1 MKLRN
6 TFLQLAIVAMLSVF
20 YGCPNKGDMKS
31 ANENFNK
38 KEFAAALDAYKNVYG
53 DKEVSKEDKKEAAF
67 RIAECYRMKS
77 DFKNAETW
85 YKKALKAGFKD
96 PTCQYR
102 YAEALKNNQ
111 NYAQAI
117 IEMKE
122 YKKLVSNDPRADR
135 MITGCE
141 DALKWKNQK
150 TRYLVENVKELNT
163 KFSDFAPAYYKNNA
177 LYITTDREAGKS
189 KDDYMWTGNKHVDL
203 WYSELK
209 KKKLSAPIFLE
220 GLVNSPFND
229 GVCCFDKKGTTMY
242 YTQCNGRKG
251 DGRGCKIW
259 FTTLKGK
266 EWEEP
271 QLMPFCA
278 NPNDTFTYGH
288 PSLSEDG
295 NILYFTSDKPGG
307 LGGKD
312 LYFSNFVKKSKTW
325 GDPIN
330 LGDSVNTEADE
341 MFPFIHPDGTLYFA
355 SNGHVGLGGL
365 DIFVTKGQGTNWS
378 TPKNMRSPLNSGA
391 DDFAFICDN
400 TKENGFFSSNRE
412 GGRGQDDIWRFSMTP
427 LVFTISGVVRDD
439 STKEILPGSKVVMT
453 NSYDTTRMIAITDAN
468 GYYKFTLRANTD
480 YELIASKE
488 DYYDSRL
495 ESQTTKGLEVSTDLI
510 QDFTLKQF
518 TYEFIKVEGIYYDLD
533 QARIRPDAALILDS
547 LVMTLN
553 KYPRLVIELGS
564 HTDCRADSAYN
575 IRLSQARSDSAVAY
589 LVMKGVDPE
598 RLVAKGYG
606 ENMLAVEK
614 CKCDKSDPGNKICS
628 EEEHQLNRRTTVRIL
643 STKFRS
649 RNTPPEPPPAPSP
662 KNKNNSRPPGG
673 R

>member
-1 MKLRN
+1 
-6 TFLQLAIVAMLSVF
+6 
-20 YGCPNKGDMKS
+20 
-31 ANENFNK
+31 
-38 KEFAAALDAYKNVYG
+38 
-53 DKEVSKEDKKEAAF
+53 
-67 RIAECYRMKS
+67 
-77 DFKNAETW
+77 
-85 YKKALKAGFKD
+85 
-96 PTCQYR
+96 
-102 YAEALKNNQ
+102 
-111 NYAQAI
+111 
-117 IEMKE
+117 
-122 YKKLVSNDPRADR
+122 
-135 MITGCE
+135 
-141 DALKWKNQK
+141 
-150 TRYLVENVKELNT
+150 
-163 KFSDFAPAYYKNNA
+163 
-177 LYITTDREAGKS
+177 
-189 KDDYMWTGNKHVDL
+189 
-203 WYSELK
+203 
-209 KKKLSAPIFLE
+209 
-220 GLVNSPFND
+220 
-229 GVCCFDKKGTTMY
+229 MY

-307 LGGKD
+307 FGGKD

-330 LGDSVNTEADE
+330 MGDSINTEADE

-365 DIFVTKGQGTNWS
+365 DIFMTKGQGTSWS
-378 TPKNMRSPLNSGA
+378 TPKNMRSPINSGA

-400 TKENGFFSSNRE
+400 TKEYGFFSSNRE

-453 NSYDTTRMIAITDAN
+453 NSYDTTRMVAITDAN

-518 TYEFIKVEGIYYDLD
+518 TYEFVKVEGIYYDLD
-533 QARIRPDAALILDS
+533 KANIRPDAALILDS

-553 KYPRLVIELGS
+553 KYPRIVIELGS

-589 LVMKGVDPE
+589 LVAKGIDPE

-643 STKFRS
+643 STKFKS
-649 RNTPPEPPPAPSP
+649 RNAPPEPAPAPAP
-662 KNKNNSRPPGG
+662 KNKNNTTRPPGG